1 MAKIL
6 IVDDE
11 QAICTSLAFAL
22 EDQYDVVTASNA
34 DQALKILEQQEIALA
49 LVDLRLGED
58 SGLDLLRQIVC
69 PERKVMVIMM
79 TAYGS
84 IRSSVEC
91 IKEGAYHYITKPID
105 IEELKMNIE
114 KCLEYKRLSAKVE
127 FLYKEIN
134 QRYTTEAI
142 IGRTPGMGT
151 VEQLILKV
159 KDINTNVL
167 LSGESG
173 TGKEL
178 VARAIHY
185 QGGRREGPFQVL
197 NCAAIPRDLLESELF
212 GYEKGAFTGADK
224 KKKGRFELADGGT
237 LFLDEIGEL
246 EINLQ
251 AKLLRVLQ
259 DREVTPLG
267 AIEGRKVDVR
277 IIAATNKDLERAMV
291 QGMFREDLYYRL
303 KVITITIPP
312 LRDRREDIPLLVEHF
327 LKKIGSSVGKK
338 VTGIDGKAMEH
349 LKSLPF
355 KGNVREL
362 ENMIER
368 AIVLTDTEKIG
379 LKDLAPKEIIGQD
392 YPAVAEKII
401 IGLGETLEEV
411 EKKVILK
418 TWEEMGK
425 NQKRTAHILGISE
438 RSLRD
443 KLKRYLNQRHR
454 E

>member
-338 VTGIDGKAMEH
+338 VTGIDGKAMEY